1 MSHTESLNPESIDEA
16 YRSHLRLT
24 DALRRVVEAN
34 AGVRLPAAGAEDLV
48 AMADA
53 LAERLEA
60 LAGDGRYHVAD
71 GPDAFL
77 DEPGRA
83 MAINPIIGHCSPIAP
98 PVEMSLRGGQVRGT
112 TRLGQAYV
120 GPPGRVHGGWVCA
133 LLDQV
138 LGFAC
143 VADGNP
149 SFTASITVHLRKA
162 TPLNTDLELTG
173 RVTDVS
179 GRRVTAWGAIHA
191 DGELTAEAEGLF
203 VRIPSDF
210 GVGNAS

>member
-1 MSHTESLNPESIDEA
+1 MSTGVGDGAGDAA
-16 YRSHLRLT
+16 YGAHLRLT
-24 DALRRVVEAN
+24 DALRRVVAAN
-34 AGVRLPAAGAEDLV
+34 AGARMPSDGAGDLIATAEDL
-48 AMADA
+48 AA
-53 LAERLEA
+53 RLEA
-60 LAGDGRYHVAD
+60 LSGDGRYQVGG
-71 GPDAFL
+71 GPDAIL
-77 DEPGRA
+77 DDPGRA
-83 MAINPIIGHCSPIAP
+83 MAVNPIVGHCSPIAP
-98 PVEMSLRGGQVRGT
+98 PVEMSLRGGEVRGT
-112 TRLGQAYV
+112 TRLGPAYV

-149 SFTASITVHLRKA
+149 SFTATITVHLRKA
-162 TPLNTDLELTG
+162 TPLDTDLELTG
-173 RVTDVS
+173 RVTEVS

-210 GVGNAS
+210 GASAPAN